1 MVTPTWGDDPIWRA
15 YFSNGWFNHQLVLFL
30 CYMIGVSSTH
40 CARNEMGKE
49 YHHLI
54 GVGTPSV
61 TCFVD
66 PSYLDHPNKEGNEEA
81 YPLHSMIGNCWNL
94 ECTRCL
100 QICNSFLFR
109 IGLFGTFY
117 VSWGALL
124 FKCDIC
130 VYIFI
135 YVGIQIHIKWF
146 YFYTMNTWYSL

>member
-1 MVTPTWGDDPIWRA
+1 MSTFFKWVVQPPTSTV
-15 YFSNGWFNHQLVLFL
+15 FVLHDRCF
-30 CYMIGVSSTH
+30 VNKH

-117 VSWGALL
+117 VS
-124 FKCDIC
+124 
-130 VYIFI
+130 
-135 YVGIQIHIKWF
+135 
-146 YFYTMNTWYSL
+146 